1 MTQANEAGEVTA
13 GGVDLL
19 RFALISLGIGLHAFN
34 EFAVVAAVPRAAVA
48 FGGESL
54 VGLISAL
61 YAIGAVGGGM
71 VGVVLR
77 RTFGARAALFWGAFA
92 FVAGAAFSMG
102 ADGMGWL
109 CFGRGLSGLSDGLI
123 IAICYSL
130 IPELF
135 PPVLVPKVFAAE
147 AVVWALAGVFGPLVG
162 GGLTDW
168 FGWRVAMLAAMP
180 ILLAFAAVCAG
191 ALPSES
197 GDRAAMGRLRRLWP
211 VAVALVG
218 AALISAPVLV
228 RDPLVGALAL
238 AVGVALLVAAF
249 ALDAR
254 QTDPVFPRRSFRA
267 DVVGFGM
274 WVMATV
280 SFAHYLAQPYVA
292 LGLQEQFGLA
302 AAWVGAGSVVLALSW
317 SGAAIMASGR
327 RFDRWRAA
335 FVIVGPVMV
344 AAGEGVTALGM
355 ALGWLG
361 PVIAGQAGVG
371 VGFALL
377 WGRVTQAVMD
387 GAPEEDRDRAG
398 GIMPTIASLG
408 SAVGAGAGSILAVSS
423 DLPQALQQLE
433 GGGQAAVLQWGMAA
447 GFAVAAVAAGWRQY
461 SAGLLQSAPMG
472 PLDKRQSSGQKAQ
485 R

>member
-1 MTQANEAGEVTA
+1 MTQAVGAGEATA
-13 GGVDLL
+13 RGVYLM

-48 FGGESL
+48 FKGESL

-61 YAIGAVGGGM
+61 YLIGAVGGGM

-77 RTFGARAALFWGAFA
+77 RTFGARAALLWGAFA
-92 FVAGAAFSMG
+92 FVAGATISMN

-109 CFGRGLSGLSDGLI
+109 CLGRGLSGLSDGLI
-123 IAICYSL
+123 VAICYSL
-130 IPELF
+130 IPEMF
-135 PPVLVPKVFAAE
+135 PSALVPKVFAAE
-147 AVVWALAGVFGPLVG
+147 AVVWALAGIFGPLVG

-180 ILLAFAAVCAG
+180 ILLAFVAVSAG
-191 ALPSES
+191 ALPGES
-197 GDRAAMGRLRRLWP
+197 GDRAAMGGLRRLWP
-211 VAVALVG
+211 VAVALSG
-218 AALISAPVLV
+218 AAVISAPVVV
-228 RDPLVGALAL
+228 RDLAAGALAL
-238 AVGVALLVAAF
+238 MVGVVLLVAAF
-249 ALDAR
+249 AFDAR
-254 QTDPVFPRRSFRA
+254 QADPVFPRRSFRA

-317 SGAAIMASGR
+317 SGAAILASGQ
-327 RFDRWRAA
+327 RFDGWRPA
-335 FVIVGPVMV
+335 FTVAGPIMV
-344 AAGEGVTALGM
+344 AFGEGVTALGM
-355 ALGWLG
+355 AQGWLG
-361 PVIAGQAGVG
+361 LVIAGQAGVG
-371 VGFALL
+371 VGFALF

-387 GAPEEDRDRAG
+387 GAPEEERDRAG

-423 DLPQALQQLE
+423 GLPKALQQLD
-433 GGGQAAVLQWGMAA
+433 GGGQAAALQWGTAA
-447 GFAVAAVAAGWRQY
+447 AFAAVAVAAGWRQY
-461 SAGLLQSAPMG
+461 RAGKMQPPTRAT
-472 PLDKRQSSGQKAQ
+472 
-485 R
+485 